1 MKARDFGN
9 VNYKSR
15 DLNVESSSLPRWFTI
30 DILRSY
36 ITGVFVQVC
45 CGICVGYI
53 TSDNEKLCPVQ
64 RTKTVA
70 HVGEKNCVQFEIKTT
85 EIDF

>member
-1 MKARDFGN
+1 MIFGN

-15 DLNVESSSLPRWFTI
+15 DLNVGRVAHCQDGFTI

-45 CGICVGYI
+45 RGICVDITSDGS
-53 TSDNEKLCPVQ
+53 TSDNENLCPAR
-64 RTKTVA
+64 RTKTCA
-70 HVGEKNCVQFEIKTT
+70 RQFEIKTT
-85 EIDF
+85 EIDL